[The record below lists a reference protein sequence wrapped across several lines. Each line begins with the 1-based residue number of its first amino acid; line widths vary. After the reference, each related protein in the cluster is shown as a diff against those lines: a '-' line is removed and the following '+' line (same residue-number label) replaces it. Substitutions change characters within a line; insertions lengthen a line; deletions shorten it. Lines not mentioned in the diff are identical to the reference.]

1 MKIRKLLHRSLE
13 LPIQKKSKSW
23 AKKAARQLQL
33 QRSACTCGSAATS
46 TVGATHALARHAAA
60 SAGARNSARNHR
72 TRGYGCAR
80 GELATVA
87 VQPHNQKPHHRY
99 DRERTRAVVPRCSA
113 RGTLHAPLFI
123 KRRCHEPVR
132 CRNSHTRATR
142 MRPLALPARW
152 HCRHGGTA
160 VRARAQARPLDSY
173 E

>member
-23 AKKAARQLQL
+23 AKKAARRP
-33 QRSACTCGSAATS
+33 QRSAAGTS

-99 DRERTRAVVPRCSA
+99 DRERTCTRGRRATMQCTR
-113 RGTLHAPLFI
+113 HAPRSSFHQAPMPRTSPVP
-123 KRRCHEPVR
+123 KQPHPSHSHEAAGTAGTV
-132 CRNSHTRATR
+132 
-142 MRPLALPARW
+142 ALPARW
-152 HCRHGGTA
+152 HSRPCTRSGSA
-160 VRARAQARPLDSY
+160 AR
-173 E
+173 